1 VLYSGHSLHTC
12 TQSVLFHCYPLGSSL
27 DVSVEMVVEG
37 DWLLSAQRSS
47 VQPKMTIVCTPLP
60 ADGDYNE
67 YVTAGI

>member
-1 VLYSGHSLHTC
+1 MITH
-12 TQSVLFHCYPLGSSL
+12 TQSVLFHFHPLGSSL

-47 VQPKMTIVCTPLP
+47 VQPKMMIVYTPLP

-67 YVTAGI
+67 YIIAGTYVVV